1 MLKIFRNK
9 SELAIYFCEELL
21 KISDEKEKLF
31 VALSGGSTPK
41 IIFDALAKDY
51 KEKINWRK
59 IHFYWS
65 DERCVPPDDAESN
78 YGMTKKYLLDL
89 VDIPEGNVHRIKGE
103 SEPELEAKRY
113 SEEIKETVR
122 LINELPRFDLVMLG
136 IGEDG
141 HTASIFPDQQ
151 HLLDSNK
158 ICDVAVHPGS
168 GQKRITLT
176 GKVLNNSHRVI
187 FLLTDRSKSDIF
199 RKVYQEN
206 KRIYPAEFINPVN
219 GELTYLVDEE
229 AASLLNNK

>member
-51 KEKINWRK
+51 KEKINWSK
-59 IHFYWS
+59 IHLYWS
-65 DERCVPPDDAESN
+65 DERCVPTDDAESN
-78 YGMTKKYLLDL
+78 YGMTKKHLLDF
-89 VDIPEGNVHRIKGE
+89 VNIPEENVHRIKGE
-103 SEPELEAKRY
+103 SEPEFEAKRY

-141 HTASIFPDQQ
+141 HTASIFPDQR
-151 HLLDSNK
+151 HLLNSNK
-158 ICDVAVHPGS
+158 ICDVAVHPLN

-176 GKVLNNSHRVI
+176 GKVINNSRIVI
-187 FLLTDRSKSDIF
+187 FLLTDRSKSDIL

-206 KRIYPAEFINPVN
+206 KKIYPAEFINPVN
-219 GELTYLVDEE
+219 GELNYLVDEE
-229 AASLLNNK
+229 AASLLNKN